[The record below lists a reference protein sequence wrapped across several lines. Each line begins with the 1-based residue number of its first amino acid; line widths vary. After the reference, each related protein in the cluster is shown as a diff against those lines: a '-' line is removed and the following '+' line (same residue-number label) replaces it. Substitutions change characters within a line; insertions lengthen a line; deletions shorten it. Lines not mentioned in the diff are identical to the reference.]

1 MVFYGEYTVMVTE
14 GGRIAIP
21 KKIRE
26 NLTGDM
32 LILTKGFD
40 VCLAGYDHQDWQK
53 RTQELMS
60 VSLLDKE
67 HIDKRRVLFSGAH
80 EIEFDEQ
87 GRCVVPKALIE
98 FMGSGSKKV
107 KIVGVGDHFEI
118 WNEDKWNSY
127 LNNVDM

>member
-26 NLTGDM
+26 NLTGNM

-40 VCLAGYDHQDWQK
+40 VCLAGYDNQDWQK
-53 RTQELMS
+53 RTQELMG

-118 WNEDKWNSY
+118 WNEEKWNSY

>member
-1 MVFYGEYTVMVTE
+1 MFYGEYTVMVTE

-26 NLTGDM
+26 NLTGNM

-40 VCLAGYDHQDWQK
+40 VCLAGYDNQDWQK
-53 RTQELMS
+53 RTQDLMG

-118 WNEDKWNSY
+118 WNEEKWNSY

>member
-1 MVFYGEYTVMVTE
+1 
-14 GGRIAIP
+14 
-21 KKIRE
+21 
-26 NLTGDM
+26 M

-40 VCLAGYDHQDWQK
+40 VCLAGYDHQDWQR

-87 GRCVVPKALIE
+87 GRCVVPKALYE
-98 FMGSGSKKV
+98 FMGSGSKKLRLLV
-107 KIVGVGDHFEI
+107 LVTILKSGMRTNGTATSIMLTCNYAHTCFA
-118 WNEDKWNSY
+118 
-127 LNNVDM
+127 